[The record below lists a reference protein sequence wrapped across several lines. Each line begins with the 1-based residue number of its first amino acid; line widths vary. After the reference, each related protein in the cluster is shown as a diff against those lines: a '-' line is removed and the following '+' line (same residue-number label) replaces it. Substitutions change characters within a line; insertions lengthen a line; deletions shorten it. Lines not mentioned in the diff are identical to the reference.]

1 MKRIFTTSGTLV
13 LLVGLLLTS
22 MSLALAAEEPPR
34 PDVASPEFDAGA
46 MGLLAGLQAASGAA
60 NTMGMSL
67 MSSMIQGDVGAAMQA
82 GGDRLTALQNND
94 GGWDWP
100 LDDGDPNSPSPL
112 NTVSPIAKGL
122 AYAYWHTNDSDHL
135 AALQDAGSLLLS
147 KTNNFSPPDGYLA
160 VQLDKIF
167 GGNNYTTHVWNNF
180 YGPLASG
187 TYDRNGQGTLYD
199 TAGYVNLIR
208 TSRASQGIPNLAAWD
223 IGMGLVAAAQAGVTG
238 PDLQAWIDGVKAE
251 INELEAGTVADPEY
265 FDVIGLAGAVYG
277 LAFVG
282 EDFDPTAGEHAAAS
296 SLEDLAN
303 ILASYQINGGGFT
316 WNANYMSPNQFNE
329 TVQETAYSIL
339 ALNEVDRE
347 QYLEEVQGAANYL
360 MSVQLSTG
368 GWRNYEDTSDPQN
381 IENNEVTGEA
391 LWGVL
396 AATYPT
402 EVIEETT
409 EHAIDTMTHGET
421 LALPSGKVS
430 AAYSG
435 GGSATVALATYG
447 SNPGS
452 NVGSLI
458 GAGNTFHD
466 IHVYG
471 LTDASATLTVEV
483 AAGAAGQVLRYWD
496 GSAWQTVISNDNGIP
511 VADGTLKIT
520 VVFGPNSRP
529 RLVDLDGTPIVS
541 SSPEAIAIQ
550 FSGTQVVQGQPITAD
565 IVAKSTNLYGV
576 EVHLTFDPAYLQV
589 GSISLGGD
597 LLAESIGQNTYNNT
611 AGTIDFAF
619 TQITPSLPQSG
630 DDIKLATITF
640 YGGST
645 TGVGVVNYSV
655 TQPTI
660 FSDPEGMPL
669 GKYPGSLD
677 AQPGS
682 VTVVQSATLQGV
694 ALLQG
699 RTNHGGTTVTAYGTG
714 SLQTTTTATG
724 AFSLTGLTPSASYTV
739 KASMPGYLDAQRAS
753 AAYPPGIT
761 TLPTV
766 TLKGGDATR
775 DQTIN
780 ILDLSYIAINFG
792 LTTFQADINGDGTVN
807 ILDLTL
813 AGANFGLSGPTVW

>member
-1 MKRIFTTSGTLV
+1 MKRILTTSMTLV
-13 LLVGLLLTS
+13 LLVGLILTS
-22 MSLALAAEEPPR
+22 MSVALAAEQPPR
-34 PDVASPEFDAGA
+34 PDVVSPEFDTAA
-46 MGLLAGLQAASGAA
+46 MGLLAGLQAGSGAA
-60 NTMGMSL
+60 STTGMST
-67 MSSMIQGDVGAAMQA
+67 MSSNIQGDVGAAMQA

-100 LDDGDPNSPSPL
+100 LDDGNPASPSPL

-122 AYAYWHTNDSDHL
+122 AYAYWHTNDTDHRN
-135 AALQDAGSLLLS
+135 ALQDAGSLLLS

-167 GGNNYTTHVWNNF
+167 GGNTYTTHVWNNF
-180 YGPLASG
+180 YTPLANG
-187 TYDRNGQGTLYD
+187 TYNRNGEGTLYD

-208 TSRASQGIPNLAAWD
+208 TNRASQGIPNLAAWD
-223 IGMGLVAAAQAGVTG
+223 LGMGLVAAAQAGVAG

-251 INELEAGTVADPEY
+251 INELEAGTVADPEDY
-265 FDVIGLAGAVYG
+265 DVIGLAGAVYG

-296 SLEDLAN
+296 SLEDLAD

-316 WNANYMSPNQFNE
+316 WNANYMQPNEYNE
-329 TVQETAYSIL
+329 TVQETAYAIL
-339 ALNEVDRE
+339 ALSEVDRE
-347 QYLEEVQGAANYL
+347 KYLDVIQGAANYL
-360 MSVQLSTG
+360 MSVQLPTG
-368 GWRNYEDTSDPQN
+368 GWRDWEGPTPDT
-381 IENNEVTGEA
+381 ENNEVTGEA

-396 AATYPT
+396 AATYPS

-409 EHAIDTMTHGET
+409 EHVIDTMTNGET

-430 AAYSG
+430 ATFNGS
-435 GGSATVALATYG
+435 GSATVLLGTYT

-452 NVGSLI
+452 SVPGFFS
-458 GAGNTFHD
+458 GATFHD

-471 LTDASATLTVEV
+471 LTNASATLTVQV
-483 AAGAAGQVLRYWD
+483 AAGAVGQVLRYWN
-496 GSAWQTVISNDNGIP
+496 GSAWQTVLSNDGSIP
-511 VADGTLKIT
+511 TASGAPPTISVI
-520 VVFGPNSRP
+520 FGANSRP
-529 RLVDLDGTPIVS
+529 RLIDLNGTPIVS

-565 IVAKSTNLYGV
+565 IIAKSTNLYGV
-576 EVHLTFDPAYLQV
+576 EVHLTFNPAYLQV

-597 LLAESIGQNTYNNT
+597 LLAESIGLNTYNNST
-611 AGTIDFAF
+611 GTLDFAF
-619 TQITPSLPQSG
+619 TQKAPSAPKAG
-630 DDIKLATITF
+630 DNIKLATITF

-645 TGVGVVNYSV
+645 TGTGVVNYSM

-660 FSDPEGMPL
+660 FSDPDGMPL

-699 RTNHGGTTVTAYGTG
+699 RTNHGGTTVTAFGTG
-714 SLQTTTTATG
+714 SLQTTTTNTG

-761 TLPTV
+761 ILPTV

-792 LTTFQADINGDGTVN
+792 LTTFQADINADGTVN